1 MSKIVKRFIKPSG
14 SERIAADSNAESTS
28 SASDSAVETVAAGKP
43 IYSSFPTRFSFESLR
58 SKQENWLTNGG
69 RNIWFKALEFQLL
82 KHDMSHHTME
92 IINNSHGPLFES
104 ASCLNASSGSS
115 ASDSDTDTATDA
127 SGRWTVEWMCR
138 WLTTLK
144 CFDVCSSAPAG
155 SKGCGSNGCPSVSD
169 LPLLVYI
176 FRRNCIDRDAFLDLA
191 YADWV
196 EFIVRLHRD
205 FASGKVRESVK
216 VCEFCSVAR
225 FDALSAR
232 LLKIFGILTKVR
244 DGWLGD
250 ARLGIPVPCAAPPDL
265 SAPGILSQRSG
276 PVPMDCSE
284 GASQASERDGGVCF
298 GRLVVLGH
306 KEARHVAASGSGVT
320 ATPARFQPIGLC
332 NETLELRR
340 RYVTAILCAASA
352 GLTNLYV
359 CSVCLLFGVVS
370 CSSVFAPGGPPRGL
384 VLPHLGASS
393 ATAAAAA
400 PSTSTNTNTNTSQKR
415 SSLFS
420 TSLLTRGYASL
431 MGRDCAP
438 SRTRATPG
446 SAAGGGYVAAQA
458 NMQPNYF
465 DRLGRNC
472 NGTKRGGDPAANSA
486 AVKRISYPR
495 EDVDVYQIG
504 RASCGAV
511 DFVTRGRVHQE
522 FSRGGE
528 LRGPVSKYACR
539 IECSRSPPY
548 TCSVFAGGSDLTE
561 RGVEVMLGEHAPRW
575 WCPTAVGE
583 NLLDGFTTYG
593 VRVFHPELG
602 EWFEVSA
609 RGLPY
614 RCRPAGQIGAGID
627 ARGSILLQAAPTAR
641 ISDRRFGNV
650 LTDGSLI
657 DIGGVTFLFRAP
669 PAASSPSGASAATAI
684 FKAAVLRL
692 NLLRPYCPVLFSRLR
707 FVFTS
712 QRARGEYCVCLSP
725 LSQELTASP
734 LYLVYI

>member
-1 MSKIVKRFIKPSG
+1 MSRPCSGPPGPPDLPNFRKCIPGIVLQLWYKWCRVSNTGVKLTSNFIIFSSNLCTARIVPGVLLVPICQVEHIIISFTISTMSKIVKRFIKPSG

-420 TSLLTRGYASL
+420 TRLTHG
-431 MGRDCAP
+431 
-438 SRTRATPG
+438 
-446 SAAGGGYVAAQA
+446 
-458 NMQPNYF
+458 
-465 DRLGRNC
+465 
-472 NGTKRGGDPAANSA
+472 
-486 AVKRISYPR
+486 
-495 EDVDVYQIG
+495 
-504 RASCGAV
+504 
-511 DFVTRGRVHQE
+511 
-522 FSRGGE
+522 
-528 LRGPVSKYACR
+528 
-539 IECSRSPPY
+539 
-548 TCSVFAGGSDLTE
+548 
-561 RGVEVMLGEHAPRW
+561 
-575 WCPTAVGE
+575 
-583 NLLDGFTTYG
+583 
-593 VRVFHPELG
+593 
-602 EWFEVSA
+602 
-609 RGLPY
+609 
-614 RCRPAGQIGAGID
+614 
-627 ARGSILLQAAPTAR
+627 
-641 ISDRRFGNV
+641 
-650 LTDGSLI
+650 
-657 DIGGVTFLFRAP
+657 
-669 PAASSPSGASAATAI
+669 
-684 FKAAVLRL
+684 
-692 NLLRPYCPVLFSRLR
+692 SRLR
-707 FVFTS
+707 TQS
-712 QRARGEYCVCLSP
+712 DSSDPGLRCWWRVCCSTGQHAAQLF
-725 LSQELTASP
+725 
-734 LYLVYI
+734 